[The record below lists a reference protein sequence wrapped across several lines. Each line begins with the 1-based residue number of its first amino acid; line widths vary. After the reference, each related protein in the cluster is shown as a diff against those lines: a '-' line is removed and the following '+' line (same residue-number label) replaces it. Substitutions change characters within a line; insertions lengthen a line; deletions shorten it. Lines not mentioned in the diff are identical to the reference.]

1 MLVLGISAVAIAT
14 VVVITVSVDFLI
26 PYIPPAAETKL
37 FSSFDFED
45 DANQDADEDLR
56 LKQVQSLLERL
67 ATGWEDNPYAFRVS
81 VLDQSTPNAFAL
93 PGGRI
98 VVTSGLLESVSSES
112 ELAFVLGH
120 EIGHFK
126 QRDHLR
132 GLGRGLAIGM
142 TLSVLNLAGAGGA
155 IDLLSGATGIA
166 GRHFDRNQE
175 SGADQIGL
183 ELVWREYGHVSGATK
198 FFDHLPQPSGKI
210 EKQFQTYLSTHPVDA
225 DRIEALNTMADE
237 NGWRRDGIAQ
247 ALELAD

>member
-45 DANQDADEDLR
+45 DAHQDADEDLR

-67 ATGWEDNPYAFRVS
+67 ATGWENNPYAFRVS

-132 GLGRGLAIGM
+132 GLGGGLAIGM

-198 FFDHLPQPSGKI
+198 FFDHLPQPSGKL
-210 EKQFQTYLSTHPVDA
+210 EKQFQSYLSTHPVDA
-225 DRIEALNTMADE
+225 NRIEALNTMADE